1 MRKRSD
7 VMYSIEIKELKK
19 NFGDFTAVDS
29 INLQVKEGELFGLLG
44 PNGAGKTTTLSML
57 STILF
62 SSSGTA
68 LVNGFDINK
77 ERIKVRK

>member
-1 MRKRSD
+1 
-7 VMYSIEIKELKK
+7 MYSIEIKDLKK
-19 NFGDFTAVDS
+19 KFGDFTAVDS

-62 SSSGTA
+62 SQGKNQGKKIHRHCFSGPK
-68 LVNGFDINK
+68 F
-77 ERIKVRK
+77 R